1 MGERGDVQFIMTY
14 LYIIFYYIIFI
25 SDYIIDLL
33 IIWYLCIFCIYL
45 KDFHSSI
52 MVSHY
57 AMFNLYL
64 YTRESPAT
72 VFPDGD
78 ILSRGHF
85 RTICRGDDIS

>member
-1 MGERGDVQFIMTY
+1 MTIIYY
-14 LYIIFYYIIFI
+14 LLRLFYFYYFYYIIFI
-25 SDYIIDLL
+25 SDCIIDLL
-33 IIWYLCIFCIYL
+33 IAVFGICVFSYIFIY
-45 KDFHSSI
+45 FHSSI

-57 AMFNLYL
+57 VMFNLYL

-85 RTICRGDDIS
+85 RTICRGDSIS